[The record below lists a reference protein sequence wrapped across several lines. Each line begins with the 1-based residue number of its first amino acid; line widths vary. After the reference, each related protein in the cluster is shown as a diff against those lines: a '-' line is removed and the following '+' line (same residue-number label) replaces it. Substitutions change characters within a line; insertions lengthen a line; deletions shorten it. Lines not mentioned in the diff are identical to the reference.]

1 MPPRHAAP
9 PHGAPAPAARRPAP
23 PMGDRSPPRAPRN
36 AAMPRTRPSPNL
48 ISSAAPRAAL
58 RASARR
64 STGAARVRS
73 KNGAGEREMAR
84 AMGAGRGGAE
94 GEKRNETVGPGC
106 VCDHTACVRSCL
118 SHTHRTPG
126 RAAPSSKRERS
137 RTQIYSQITTTAAE
151 GPRARQGRQQES
163 PPQRRSG
170 SNEAGRDGRHH
181 AHHAG
186 RQQADHQQHQTR
198 HRFVVTALVHWRGN
212 RAIDASMGGAN
223 R

>member
-1 MPPRHAAP
+1 
-9 PHGAPAPAARRPAP
+9 
-23 PMGDRSPPRAPRN
+23 
-36 AAMPRTRPSPNL
+36 
-48 ISSAAPRAAL
+48 
-58 RASARR
+58 
-64 STGAARVRS
+64 
-73 KNGAGEREMAR
+73 
-84 AMGAGRGGAE
+84 MGAGRGGAE
-94 GEKRNETVGPGC
+94 GEKRNETVGRGGVC

-137 RTQIYSQITTTAAE
+137 RTQIYSQRTTTAAE

-186 RQQADHQQHQTR
+186 RQQADHQQHQKR
-198 HRFVVTALVHWRGN
+198 HRLVVTALVHWRGN

-223 R
+223 PKPDTRSQMGCRQRKEGAVRTTYCAWRQCPSDLSLHRTPSRMYCRARRCR

>member
-1 MPPRHAAP
+1 M
-9 PHGAPAPAARRPAP
+9 
-23 PMGDRSPPRAPRN
+23 
-36 AAMPRTRPSPNL
+36 
-48 ISSAAPRAAL
+48 
-58 RASARR
+58 
-64 STGAARVRS
+64 
-73 KNGAGEREMAR
+73 
-84 AMGAGRGGAE
+84 
-94 GEKRNETVGPGC
+94 C

-137 RTQIYSQITTTAAE
+137 RTQIYSQRTTTAAE

-186 RQQADHQQHQTR
+186 RQQADHQQHQKR
-198 HRFVVTALVHWRGN
+198 HRLVVTALVHWRGN
-212 RAIDASMGGAN
+212 RAIDASMGGGKSIGQCKTRHQIAN
-223 R
+223 GMSSKKGRCRQNYVLRMASIPIRPFIASHTFTHVLPRTPL